1 MAGLYC
7 RPCRS
12 HVVYQWIV
20 FSGWIPPE
28 LSFLGKAYIT
38 GWPSLHVGWP
48 TSSSSTTALDTRHS
62 ACGSMSR
69 TNYSYPQRPVLVE
82 HHHHT
87 TALIFPMS
95 PPAHDVAFPT
105 PPTTPTTPSLP
116 HIQFNAARARR
127 YGFSAPTHTSGPGPS
142 RISVRSKR
150 PTVQNSAEHSISSS
164 SRTQSQKGTFAPH
177 PLLRRTRSSPAPT
190 AAVTSR
196 PTKSEGEA
204 VIKRT
209 LSSSVVE
216 PVVSLE
222 GYGGTWGIESGSGA
236 RASRPKVVEGVSTL
250 SSKSSRPYS

>member
-1 MAGLYC
+1 MVLGGPPP
-7 RPCRS
+7 RPR
-12 HVVYQWIV
+12 HR
-20 FSGWIPPE
+20 
-28 LSFLGKAYIT
+28 
-38 GWPSLHVGWP
+38 H
-48 TSSSSTTALDTRHS
+48 STLDSQNS

-116 HIQFNAARARR
+116 HIQFNAARSRR
-127 YGFSAPTHTSGPGPS
+127 YGFSAPTHTPGSGPS
-142 RISVRSKR
+142 RISVRSKKVVEYS
-150 PTVQNSAEHSISSS
+150 TEHSLCSS
-164 SRTQSQKGTFAPH
+164 SRTRSQKGTFAPH
-177 PLLRRTRSSPAPT
+177 PLLRRTRSSPVPT
-190 AAVTSR
+190 PAVTSR
-196 PTKSEGEA
+196 PTRSEGEA

-236 RASRPKVVEGVSTL
+236 KASRPKVVEGVSNL